1 MPIDGMCSFVEA
13 ECEFK
18 FSKNRRKSLSMFF
31 FWEGYMQFAGYRFI
45 YGIINSQATL
55 M

>member
-18 FSKNRRKSLSMFF
+18 LSKNRRKSLSMFF
-31 FWEGYMQFAGYRFI
+31 LGGLYAVYR
-45 YGIINSQATL
+45 L
-55 M
+55 